1 MKNIILTTILTLF
14 GFQAYSQGLFMVGA
28 GTASSP
34 SPNAAAPI
42 NTVGIT
48 NNGNFTQNSSSTF
61 NGTINANQDIKV
73 TTNAEN
79 ITATRRRFRFRCWKK
94 S

>member
-1 MKNIILTTILTLF
+1 MQNLIITILLLLISY
-14 GFQAYSQGLFMVGA
+14 QSYSQGLFMVGA

-61 NGTINANQDIKV
+61 NG
-73 TTNAEN
+73 N
-79 ITATRRRFRFRCWKK
+79 ITLPIGDVKVNTGNFELTSPGSKADLKRRT
-94 S
+94 